1 MIDIFYA
8 FLVKI
13 GKNNGGKIRGTWV
26 IGGYKYGPIQTR
38 AQMRGMV
45 TLTRTDAR
53 TNEGELGPGYREGV
67 GGARLPVLTLVASS
81 FSLHLCYRSSL
92 LVTVDRVCTSN
103 GRSKVFLSFFLSFS
117 LFSFRNEGFFCFFM

>member
-1 MIDIFYA
+1 MFYA

-81 FSLHLCYRSSL
+81 FSLQPCVCASSSL
-92 LVTVDRVCTSN
+92 WTRAPCLPLFPWLHDCAPANLFGFGASVCSAN
-103 GRSKVFLSFFLSFS
+103 
-117 LFSFRNEGFFCFFM
+117 